1 MVILG
6 MVQLFLDLWIITWS
20 ILGSPQNLHVIFCR
34 FYGYFPFIAKK
45 IPKGLFP
52 YVLPIQW
59 GWWPCHTNFSYST
72 LTLAIQLV
80 AIQGLWDDRKD
91 DGNCRSKNPTSIGQI
106 SWGCSDLHRGRVG
119 YIQTRVSCSR
129 FNFAKVK
136 LLLVIANNANSPKKK
151 PLFLDGT
158 YLF

>member
-1 MVILG
+1 MWDSFTQWWYSRPIWGWDWPPMVILG

-45 IPKGLFP
+45 LPKGLFP

-80 AIQGLWDDRKD
+80 AIQGLWDDREKMMGIVGQKIPRQSVKSPGD
-91 DGNCRSKNPTSIGQI
+91 VSIYTVVVLVVSKRECHVPDSILPRW
-106 SWGCSDLHRGRVG
+106 S
-119 YIQTRVSCSR
+119 SC
-129 FNFAKVK
+129 
-136 LLLVIANNANSPKKK
+136 
-151 PLFLDGT
+151 
-158 YLF
+158 